1 MQKRVYAGSGFE
13 FAARRCVD
21 DGTPITEIAQRRTA
35 SIGLSFFGRLTSE
48 CARARGCGD
57 RLESRRSG
65 IKENVSGVVDS
76 KPSQERSSSCQ
87 SPGLGSGARW
97 WGSKHAASNV
107 YQLTLQGCG

>member
-1 MQKRVYAGSGFE
+1 VQKRVYAGSGFE

-21 DGTPITEIAQRRTA
+21 DGTPITEIAQWRTA

-48 CARARGCGD
+48 CAQARECRD
-57 RLESRRSG
+57 RLESRWQCAKG
-65 IKENVSGVVDS
+65 NVSGAVDS